1 MELKWKVKTFLNFVW
16 LICGWGAPS
25 WALLKTIEAYLA
37 SQAKQV
43 KFAITINKSN
53 IAENEDFAD
62 WSTSSQNQEWVE
74 PLNLCNDDENEGEE
88 EADEDSSK
96 SNLKLDD
103 SMNPV
108 DEQPVK
114 EIDDTKFNLF

>member
-1 MELKWKVKTFLNFVW
+1 M
-16 LICGWGAPS
+16 
-25 WALLKTIEAYLA
+25 
-37 SQAKQV
+37 Q
-43 KFAITINKSN
+43 
-53 IAENEDFAD
+53 
-62 WSTSSQNQEWVE
+62 
-74 PLNLCNDDENEGEE
+74 DDENEGEE